1 LRDKTNASEIRQWY
15 QNERNSYSGIS
26 LNKESVAI
34 HQESDNEL
42 VQMQGEIKYERG
54 YVKKL
59 DPNVTPESGFK
70 IQSRF
75 WGYQWPAVKQ
85 GIYEVFA
92 FPSFRRGCRC
102 KG

>member
-1 LRDKTNASEIRQWY
+1 
-15 QNERNSYSGIS
+15 
-26 LNKESVAI
+26 
-34 HQESDNEL
+34 
-42 VQMQGEIKYERG
+42 MQGEIKYERG